1 MLMGMDEGLD
11 LVVIGSG
18 PGGIRAAIQAAK
30 LGKRVMVVEKD
41 RPGGNSVHTGTIPSK
56 SLREAAI
63 SAGPKPR
70 FADAMA
76 RMRHSVQTEADVVKE
91 QLERNGVTLVQGTA
105 RFVSPHEISVGWR
118 VIRAPHFVIAT
129 GTRPIQQQEFPFGLG
144 GAKESD
150 QILNLR
156 KKPRSL
162 LVLGAGVIGCEY
174 ASIFARLGVKVT
186 LADRRNELLRSVDLE
201 VIEALRDSF
210 TDSGIELLLGA
221 TVEKMQACRGLRAL
235 SVVLNGKKRRFDQIL
250 VCMGRQPNTDAL
262 DLEKAG
268 IATDARGYIPVDRAS
283 FRTKVPHIFAVG
295 DVIGPPG
302 LAAASAEQGRLAA
315 CHIFGQSCQAF
326 PESFPY
332 GIYTIP
338 EISWAGHT
346 ETELRERNIPYVAG
360 MAPFAELARGII
372 AGHRTGFIKLLVHP
386 ETRRIL
392 GVHALGHGATELV
405 HIGQV
410 AMKLGAPVDFLLEN
424 VFNYPTFAE
433 AYKVAALGAANKMRQ
448 SNS

>member
-1 MLMGMDEGLD
+1 MDEGFD

-30 LGKRVMVVEKD
+30 LGKRVLVVEKD

-56 SLREAAI
+56 SLREAAM
-63 SAGPKPR
+63 AGPKPR
-70 FADAMA
+70 FDLAMA
-76 RMRHSVQTEADVVKE
+76 RMRQSVETEASVVEE
-91 QLERNGVTLVQGTA
+91 QLKRNHVTLLQGTA
-105 RFVSPHEISVGWR
+105 RFLSPQEISVGGR
-118 VIRAPHFVIAT
+118 VIAAPHFVIAT
-129 GTRPIQQQEFPFGLG
+129 GTRPIQQDEFPFGPG

-150 QILNLR
+150 QILSLR

-186 LADRRNELLRSVDLE
+186 LADRRNELLRSVDHE
-201 VIEALRDSF
+201 VIESLRESF
-210 TDSGIELLLGA
+210 TESGIELLLGA
-221 TVEKMQACRGLRAL
+221 TVEKMKPARAL
-235 SVVLNGKKRRFDQIL
+235 RSVRLLLNGKKRGFDQIL

-262 DLEKAG
+262 DLDKAG
-268 IATDARGYIPVDRAS
+268 IATDARGYIPVDRAT

-302 LAAASAEQGRLAA
+302 LAAASAEQGRIAA
-315 CHIFGQSCQAF
+315 CHIFGQTCQAF

-346 ETELRERNIPYVAG
+346 ESELRERNIPYVAG
-360 MAPFAELARGII
+360 IAPFAELARGII

-386 ETRRIL
+386 DTRRIL

-410 AMKLGAPVDFLLEN
+410 TLKLGAPVDFLLEN

-433 AYKVAALGAANKMRQ
+433 AYKVAALNAANKMRQ